1 MSSSSSSGAAGAA
14 AAAAASKPPS
24 RNPLTRL
31 SFGVQILIG
40 LLAGFVL
47 GFVARWTGAAWLG
60 STLEQVGSVF
70 VKLLFLT
77 VPPLVFAALVVS
89 ITNLRGVVGAA
100 RLAGKTLLWFAITA
114 FIAVSIGIALGA
126 VTNPGSSFGAKA
138 AGIATDPAAQDTI
151 AQIKDHSGSWIDFLN
166 GLIPRNP
173 MDAFSSVNGKVLQIV
188 FLGIVVGIAAIKVGK
203 KAEPFI
209 NFTKSLL
216 AITQKALWWVIRLS
230 PLGVLGLIGKSVSQY
245 GWDLLAPL
253 ATFTID
259 VYIGCAIVLFVVYP
273 ILLSAV
279 AKVNPLKFFAGAWP
293 ALQLAFVSRS
303 SVGTMPVTEAVT
315 KRLGVPSAYA
325 SFAVPLG
332 ATTKLDGC
340 AGVYPALG
348 AIFVANAYG
357 VHLGFKEYL
366 LIVICSVIGS
376 SATAGLTGALVMLTL
391 TLTTVGLPLE
401 GVALLLA
408 IDPILDM
415 MRTMTNVAGQAVV
428 PVLVAASEKSLDR
441 EKFETAGG
449 AEFSISDI
457 VDGTVDAKD
466 ESELQPA

>member
-1 MSSSSSSGAAGAA
+1 MSAPHSPDAADAA
-14 AAAAASKPPS
+14 VTSTPPKPPS
-24 RNPLTRL
+24 RNPLAHI
-31 SFGVQILIG
+31 SFGVQILLG

-47 GFVARWTGAAWLG
+47 GFVARWTGAEWLG

-100 RLAGKTLLWFAITA
+100 RLAGKTLMWFAITA
-114 FIAVSIGIALGA
+114 FIAVSIGIVLGA
-126 VTNPGSSFGAKA
+126 VTSPGASFGAKA
-138 AGIATDPAAQDTI
+138 AGIATDPDAQDTI
-151 AQIKDHSGSWIDFLN
+151 SGIKEHSGSWIDFLT

-173 MDAFSSVNGKVLQIV
+173 IDAFSGTNGKTLQIV

-216 AITQKALWWVIRLS
+216 EITQKALWWVIRLS

-259 VYIGCAIVLFVVYP
+259 VYVGCAIVLFVVYP
-273 ILLSAV
+273 ILLSVV
-279 AKVNPLKFFAGAWP
+279 ARVNPLKFFAGAWP

-303 SVGTMPVTEAVT
+303 SIGTMPVTEAVT

-332 ATTKLDGC
+332 ATTKMDGC

-366 LIVICSVIGS
+366 LIIICSVIGS

-428 PVLVAASEKSLDR
+428 PILVSTSEKSLDR
-441 EKFETAGG
+441 EKFEIAGTKQ
-449 AEFSISDI
+449 FSIDD
-457 VDGTVDAKD
+457 VVDAKD

>member
-1 MSSSSSSGAAGAA
+1 M
-14 AAAAASKPPS
+14 
-24 RNPLTRL
+24 
-31 SFGVQILIG
+31 QILLG
-40 LLAGFVL
+40 LLLGLLFGFI
-47 GFVARWTGAAWLG
+47 ARSTGAEWLG
-60 STLEQVGSVF
+60 STLQQVGSIF

-77 VPPLVFAALVVS
+77 VPPLVFSALVVS

-100 RLAGKTLLWFAITA
+100 RLAGKTLLWFAGTA
-114 FIAVSIGIALGA
+114 FIAVSIGIVLGIL
-126 VTNPGSSFGAKA
+126 TSPGSGFTGNAAKLTTSDA
-138 AGIATDPAAQDTI
+138 PSHT
-151 AQIKDHSGSWIDFLN
+151 GSWLDFVT
-166 GLIPRNP
+166 GLIPSNP
-173 MDAFSSVNGKVLQIV
+173 IDAFSGNGKVLQIV
-188 FLGIVVGIAAIKVGK
+188 FIGIVVGIAAIKVGK
-203 KAEPFI
+203 KADPFI

-216 AITQKALWWVIRLS
+216 EITQKALWWVIRLS
-230 PLGVLGLIGKSVSQY
+230 PLGVLGLIGKSVATY

-253 ATFTID
+253 ATFTVD

-273 ILLSAV
+273 ILLSV
-279 AKVNPLKFFAGAWP
+279 FAKVNPLKFFAGAWP

-303 SVGTMPVTEAVT
+303 SIGTMPVTEAVT
-315 KRLGVPSAYA
+315 KRLGVPGAYA

-332 ATTKLDGC
+332 ATTKMDGC

-428 PVLVAASEKSLDR
+428 PILVAASEGTLDR
-441 EKFETAGG
+441 KKFDTAGSQ
-449 AEFSISDI
+449 AFNIDDI
-457 VDGTVDAKD
+457 VDADI

>member
-1 MSSSSSSGAAGAA
+1 MSSPSSQSSGGAA
-14 AAAAASKPPS
+14 AVAAPQRPS
-24 RNPLTRL
+24 RNPFAHI
-31 SFGVQILIG
+31 SFGVQILTG
-40 LLAGFVL
+40 LALGLIL
-47 GFVARWTGAAWLG
+47 GFVARATGAEWLG
-60 STLEQVGSVF
+60 NTMQQVGSIF
-70 VKLLFLT
+70 VNLLFLT

-100 RLAGKTLLWFAITA
+100 RLAGKTLMWFAITA
-114 FIAVSIGIALGA
+114 FIAVSIGIILGA
-126 VTNPGSSFGAKA
+126 VTSPGKGFTGDAAKLTA
-138 AGIATDPAAQDTI
+138 
-151 AQIKDHSGSWIDFLN
+151 KDAPDHAGSWLDFIT

-173 MDAFSSVNGKVLQIV
+173 IDAFSGTNGKTLQIV

-203 KAEPFI
+203 KAEPFV

-216 AITQKALWWVIRLS
+216 EITQKALWWVIRIS

-259 VYIGCAIVLFVVYP
+259 VYVGCALVLFVVYP
-273 ILLSAV
+273 ILLSLV

-303 SVGTMPVTEAVT
+303 SMGTMPVTEAVA

-332 ATTKLDGC
+332 ATTKMDGC

-366 LIVICSVIGS
+366 LIIICSVIGS

-391 TLTTVGLPLE
+391 TLSTVGLPLE

-415 MRTMTNVAGQAVV
+415 MRTMTNVAGQTVV
-428 PVLVAASEKSLDR
+428 PILVSASEKSLDR
-441 EKFETAGG
+441 EKFEIASTTQ
-449 AEFSISDI
+449 FSISD
-457 VDGTVDAKD
+457 VVDAKD

>member
-1 MSSSSSSGAAGAA
+1 MTRSSDGTAVAE
-14 AAAAASKPPS
+14 PDTRPS
-24 RNPLTRL
+24 RNPLSHL

-40 LLAGFVL
+40 LLLGLAF
-47 GFVARWTGAAWLG
+47 GFVARWSGAEWLS
-60 STLEQVGSVF
+60 STLEQVGSIF
-70 VKLLFLT
+70 VNLLRLT

-100 RLAGKTLLWFAITA
+100 RLAGKTLAWFAATA
-114 FIAVSIGIALGA
+114 FIAVVIGITLGA
-126 VTNPGSSFGAKA
+126 VTNPGSGFTAADAAAKPLP
-138 AGIATDPAAQDTI
+138 GFV
-151 AQIKDHSGSWIDFLN
+151 KENGGSWLDFLT

-173 MDAFSSVNGKVLQIV
+173 IDAFSGANGKTLQIV
-188 FLGIVVGIAAIKVGK
+188 FLGIVVGIAALRVGK
-203 KAEPFI
+203 KAEPFV

-216 AITQKALWWVIRLS
+216 EITQKALWWVIRLS
-230 PLGVLGLIGKSVSQY
+230 PLGVLGLIGESVSQY

-259 VYIGCAIVLFVVYP
+259 VYVGCAIVLFVVYP
-273 ILLSAV
+273 LLLSLFAR
-279 AKVNPLKFFAGAWP
+279 VNPVRFFAGAWP

-303 SVGTMPVTEAVT
+303 SIGTMPVTESVV
-315 KRLGVPSAYA
+315 KRLGVPSSYA

-332 ATTKLDGC
+332 ATTKMDGC

-357 VHLGFKEYL
+357 IPLGFKEYL
-366 LIVICSVIGS
+366 LIVICSVVGS

-391 TLTTVGLPLE
+391 TLTTLGLPLE

-415 MRTMTNVAGQAVV
+415 MRTLTNVAGQAVV
-428 PVLVAASEKSLDR
+428 PILVAASEKTLDR
-441 EKFETAGG
+441 EKFELAGSQ
-449 AEFSISDI
+449 EFSIADI
-457 VDGTVDAKD
+457 VDADAESGSEAPGTQAQVG
-466 ESELQPA
+466 SELQPA

>member
-1 MSSSSSSGAAGAA
+1 MSSPSSSGAADAA
-14 AAAAASKPPS
+14 ATVAAPKPPS
-24 RNPLTRL
+24 RNPLAHI
-31 SFGVQILIG
+31 SFGVQILLG

-47 GFVARWTGAAWLG
+47 GFVARWTGAEWLG
-60 STLEQVGSVF
+60 TTLEQVGGVF

-114 FIAVSIGIALGA
+114 FIAVSIGIVLGA
-126 VTNPGSSFGAKA
+126 VTSPGSGFTGDAAKLTTEDA
-138 AGIATDPAAQDTI
+138 P
-151 AQIKDHSGSWIDFLN
+151 DHAGSWIDFLT

-173 MDAFSSVNGKVLQIV
+173 IDAFSGTNGKTLQIV

-216 AITQKALWWVIRLS
+216 EITQKALWWVIRLS

-259 VYIGCAIVLFVVYP
+259 VYVGCAIVLFVVYP
-273 ILLSAV
+273 ILLSVV

-303 SVGTMPVTEAVT
+303 SIGTMPVTEAVT

-332 ATTKLDGC
+332 ATTKMDGC

-357 VHLGFKEYL
+357 VQLGFKEYL
-366 LIVICSVIGS
+366 LIIICSVIGS

-428 PVLVAASEKSLDR
+428 PILVSASERSLDR
-441 EKFETAGG
+441 EKFETAGSKQ
-449 AEFSISDI
+449 FSIDD
-457 VDGTVDAKD
+457 VVDAKD